1 MTSSNSV
8 QFNEGLPDTTVLPT
22 YHQFE
27 VNFAPVNQH
36 SNGKTNSL
44 KIYYFPFEHGQIQIQ
59 IPLLFWNLPGCG
71 SNTVRQAALLAK
83 IPSTVECFGV
93 AMGCA
98 SGMKAITVAAQAIA
112 MGQAPA

>member
-1 MTSSNSV
+1 M
-8 QFNEGLPDTTVLPT
+8 
-22 YHQFE
+22 
-27 VNFAPVNQH
+27 
-36 SNGKTNSL
+36 
-44 KIYYFPFEHGQIQIQ
+44 QIQIKF
-59 IPLLFWNLPGCG
+59 PLLFLPGCG

-112 MGQAPA
+112 MGQAPFGRLGGHGVFGKGK